1 MRQYL
6 LSTPDEMLDAA
17 RVDGASELRIFWSVV
32 LPTSL
37 PGLATLG
44 IIFFMNRWNEF
55 LWALAVL
62 HSEAI
67 QTLPLMLEALH
78 GPPGRTAY
86 DLLMAGSVISV
97 LPLLVVFLFLQR
109 YFMAGLTAGAIKG

>member
-1 MRQYL
+1 
-6 LSTPDEMLDAA
+6 
-17 RVDGASELRIFWSVV
+17 
-32 LPTSL
+32 
-37 PGLATLG
+37 
-44 IIFFMNRWNEF
+44 
-55 LWALAVL
+55 
-62 HSEAI
+62 
-67 QTLPLMLEALH
+67 MLEALH